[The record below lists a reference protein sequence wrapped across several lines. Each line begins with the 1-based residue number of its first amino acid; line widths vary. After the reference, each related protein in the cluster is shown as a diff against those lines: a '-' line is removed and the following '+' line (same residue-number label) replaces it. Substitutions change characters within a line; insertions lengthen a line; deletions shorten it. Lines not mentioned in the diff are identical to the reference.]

1 MRSIRVIAFCVA
13 WLLAPFVSLAQEEV
27 PLLRQRVTDLTNT
40 LTSSQ
45 IHFLESTLRGY
56 EDTTTNQIAVLLVG
70 SVPAGSI
77 EEFAVRVFDKNRLG
91 QRGKDNG
98 VLMVIAKDDRVIRI
112 EVGYGLE
119 GVLTDAVTSHIIQR
133 QVIPRFR
140 KEDYYEGIQAGV
152 DAIIQAIGGEY
163 EATTKGEEA
172 PLIATFLFFVALVFF
187 FGFIL
192 PFMAGRR
199 RAVIGSGRH
208 WYHSGWGS
216 MSGWGGSG
224 WSSGG
229 WGGGSWSGRGGL
241 SGGGGATGRW

>member
-1 MRSIRVIAFCVA
+1 LTSTKVIIIFVI
-13 WLLAPFVSLAQEEV
+13 WLLAPFISSAEEEP

-40 LTSSQ
+40 LTSNQ
-45 IHFLESTLRGY
+45 IYSLESTLREY
-56 EDTTTNQIAVLLVG
+56 EDSTTNQIAVLLVG
-70 SVPAGSI
+70 SVTGGSI
-77 EEFAVRVFDKNRLG
+77 EEFAVRVFEKNRLG

-98 VLMVIAKDDRVIRI
+98 VLLLIAKDDRAIRI

-119 GVLTDAVTSHIIQR
+119 GVLTDAVASRIIQR
-133 QVIPRFR
+133 QIIPKFR
-140 KEDYYEGIQAGV
+140 EGNYFEGIQAGV
-152 DAIIQAIGGEY
+152 GAIILAIGGEY
-163 EATTKGEEA
+163 EATTKGDEA
-172 PLIATFLFFVALVFF
+172 PVIATFLVFAAMLFF
-187 FGFIL
+187 FGFML

-208 WYHSGWGS
+208 WYYAGWGS

-229 WGGGSWSGRGGL
+229 WGGGGWSGGGGL